1 MAKADREA
9 LPPCGLRTR
18 TVALRLDSLA
28 DTSVLIRVPVA
39 AEETRGP
46 SVAVDAPARPRAVA
60 CEPVVSV
67 LTDVA
72 SKLQRPLRD
81 VRDGEGEP

>member
-9 LPPCGLRTR
+9 LPAVRIRTR

-39 AEETRGP
+39 AEKP
-46 SVAVDAPARPRAVA
+46 APVRRRRCSSPAARRSP
-60 CEPVVSV
+60 
-67 LTDVA
+67 A
-72 SKLQRPLRD
+72 SPWSAS
-81 VRDGEGEP
+81 